1 MAAARPTVSVYQF
14 DNPDQKSGS
23 ATMPSV
29 FSTPLRPDLVRYIH
43 TNMAKN
49 TRQAYANKYE
59 SGYGYSAT
67 SWGTGRAVS
76 RIPRISGSGTH
87 IGSAGAFG
95 NMCRGG
101 GMFAPTKTWRR
112 WHRKVNVTQKR
123 HAAASAIAASA
134 LPALVMARGHRVEEV
149 AELPLVMSAGAE
161 GVAKTKK
168 AVELL
173 KKAGL
178 AAELEKVLA
187 SKKLRAGHGKGRNRR
202 YTMRRGPLVI
212 YKEDNGISRA
222 FRGIPGVDLACVSR
236 MNLLQLAP
244 GGTFGRLIVW
254 TEPAFKELQ
263 ALFGSFKAG
272 SEMKK
277 GYHLMRPMM
286 TNADLGRIINSDE
299 VQSAVNPAKEAP
311 KKAELKRNAL
321 KNRNV
326 MAKLNPGV
334 TQRKKMRELQQTQGT
349 KEREALLKQKR
360 ATAEKAKAHHKGAKE
375 FYKAMMSAYEEKAAP
390 AAEDADEE

>member
-1 MAAARPTVSVYQF
+1 MT
-14 DNPDQKSGS
+14 SGS
-23 ATMPSV
+23 
-29 FSTPLRPDLVRYIH
+29 
-43 TNMAKN
+43 
-49 TRQAYANKYE
+49 
-59 SGYGYSAT
+59 SAT
-67 SWGTGRAVS
+67 SSTRCPRAITS
-76 RIPRISGSGTH
+76 A
-87 IGSAGAFG
+87 GSADAA
-95 NMCRGG
+95 M
-101 GMFAPTKTWRR
+101 AE
-112 WHRKVNVTQKR
+112 
-123 HAAASAIAASA
+123 AAAW
-134 LPALVMARGHRVEEV
+134 HRVEEV

-187 SKKLRAGHGKGRNRR
+187 SKKLRAGQGRMRNKR

-222 FRGIPGVDLACVSR
+222 FRAIPGVDLACVSR

-244 GGTFGRLIVW
+244 GGTFGRLIIW

-263 ALFGSFKAG
+263 ALFGSFKAA

-277 GYHLMRPMM
+277 GYRLMRPMM

-299 VQSAVNPAKEAP
+299 VQSAVAPAKEAP
-311 KKAELKRNAL
+311 KRAELKRNAL

-375 FYKAMMSAYEEKAAP
+375 FYSKMMTAYEEKVA
-390 AAEDADEE
+390 AAEEDKDEE

>member
-1 MAAARPTVSVYQF
+1 MAATRPTVTVYQF

-23 ATMPSV
+23 SAMPSV

-49 TRQAYANKYE
+49 SRQAYANKYE

-149 AELPLVMSAGAE
+149 QELPLVMSEGAE

-178 AAELEKVLA
+178 GAELEKVLA
-187 SKKLRAGHGKGRNRR
+187 SKKLRAGHGKARNRR

-212 YKEDNGISRA
+212 YKEDNGITRA

-263 ALFGSFKAG
+263 ALFGSYKSGA
-272 SEMKK
+272 ELKK
-277 GYHLMRPMM
+277 GYHLMRPML

-299 VQSAVNPAKEAP
+299 VQSAVVPAKEGPA
-311 KKAELKRNAL
+311 KATLKRNPL

-334 TQRKKMRELQQTQGT
+334 LQRAKLREAQQTQGS
-349 KEREALLKQKR
+349 KAREALLKAKR
-360 ATAEKAKAHHKGAKE
+360 AAAEKAKAHNKGSKD
-375 FYKAMMSAYEEKAAP
+375 FYRKMMAAYEEKGK
-390 AAEDADEE
+390 AAEDEE

>member
-1 MAAARPTVSVYQF
+1 MAASRPTVTVYQF
-14 DNPDQKSGS
+14 DSPDQKSGS
-23 ATMPSV
+23 TAMPSV

-49 TRQAYANKYE
+49 HRQAYANKSE
-59 SGYGYSAT
+59 SGYQYSAT

-149 AELPLVMSAGAE
+149 SELPLVMSQGAE
-161 GVAKTKK
+161 GISKTKK

-173 KKAGL
+173 KKCGL
-178 AAELEKVLA
+178 GAELEKVLA
-187 SKKLRAGHGKGRNRR
+187 SKKIRAGQGKMRNKR

-222 FRGIPGVDLACVSR
+222 FRAIPGVDLACVSR

-244 GGTFGRLIVW
+244 GGTFGRLIIW

-263 ALFGSFKAG
+263 ALFGSFKAA

-277 GYHLMRPMM
+277 GYRLMRPMM

-299 VQSAVNPAKEAP
+299 VQSAVAPAKEAP
-311 KKAELKRNAL
+311 KRATLKRNPL

-326 MAKLNPGV
+326 MAKLNPGSL
-334 TQRKKMRELQQTQGT
+334 QRRKLRELQQTTGT
-349 KEREALLKQKR
+349 KEREAILKQKR

-375 FYKAMMSAYEEKAAP
+375 FYSKMMSAYEEKAA
-390 AAEDADEE
+390 AAAAGEDEE